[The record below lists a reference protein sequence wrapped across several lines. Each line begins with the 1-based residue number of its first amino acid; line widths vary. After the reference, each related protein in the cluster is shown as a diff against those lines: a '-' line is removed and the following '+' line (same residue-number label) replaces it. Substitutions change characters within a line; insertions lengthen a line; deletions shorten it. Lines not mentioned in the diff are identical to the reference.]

1 MGEGEGA
8 DGWGRAASERGS
20 REGESGEVL
29 TGEAQWSG
37 GGSGARVGPPG
48 PEERGKSGR
57 ARAGLGF
64 GPAKGGERVFP
75 FSFSYSI
82 PFSFSFLHLCLFVSF
97 SLIKISLNKLGD
109 KYGLCEV
116 LQIILSA
123 CK

>member
-20 REGESGEVL
+20 REGESGEAL
-29 TGEAQWSG
+29 TGGARWSG

-48 PEERGKSGR
+48 PEERGEKR
-57 ARAGLGF
+57 ARASWAGIRPSRGRGEGF
-64 GPAKGGERVFP
+64 FLFLFLFYFFFFSTFVF
-75 FSFSYSI
+75 
-82 PFSFSFLHLCLFVSF
+82 FVSF
-97 SLIKISLNKLGD
+97 SLIKITLNELGD

>member
-20 REGESGEVL
+20 RAGESGEVL
-29 TGEAQWSG
+29 TGGAQWSG
-37 GGSGARVGPPG
+37 GGSGARVGPLG
-48 PEERGKSGR
+48 PEERGEKRAHASWAGIRPSRGR
-57 ARAGLGF
+57 VEGF
-64 GPAKGGERVFP
+64 S

-82 PFSFSFLHLCLFVSF
+82 PFSFSFLLLWLFVSF
-97 SLIKISLNKLGD
+97 SLIKISLNELGD